1 MPLNIYH
8 FFTIPTLAALSTL
21 SPIFQ
26 PVCITSDT
34 VLGSLVGSGIAKT
47 ASWTFGSN
55 FSPLGLNYTT

>member
-47 ASWTFGSN
+47 AS
-55 FSPLGLNYTT
+55 